1 MPINKILAFFKFD
14 KHLTRKLTLYL
25 VILATISA
33 ITTYITITSI
43 SSPLGTNSVLV
54 TVLALFDLILFLALT
69 TLIIR
74 KIFSLRFKRN
84 GEHGTRLQNRVLVMF
99 SVVATIPTIIVA
111 IFSTIFF
118 HYGIESW
125 FDKTVSTALDES
137 VVVAESYL
145 KEHREVLKV
154 RSKAMAMEIDNNVIH
169 YNLLDNIP
177 LFVEI
182 LSSLAELNSVSE
194 AVVFQNNKP
203 LVRTRFGLS
212 LSFENISQ
220 NTYEKA
226 ALGETVII
234 KSDPNKIR
242 VISALRSVP
251 NGYLVIGKLIDSNVI
266 EHMHQSQGAA
276 KQYRNLKNT
285 IANSQVK
292 FSIIFFI
299 VSLLLLLAAI
309 WLGITFAGY
318 IVKPIRKLVYAT
330 ERVKSGDFNTRVDE
344 GKSDDEIAIL
354 TRAFNLMTEQIDSQR
369 KKLIDVYHE
378 IDSKREFSEAV
389 LSGVSAGVIAL
400 SQSKKITLINS
411 SALALLNIDDSSII
425 GKNILKILPE
435 SAPLLEEAQDLA
447 NDKSIAGQIQVKAA
461 GKKLILLIR
470 VAVEFDNNKIKGF
483 IITFDDMTEL
493 VKAQRNAA
501 WSDVARRIAHEVK
514 NPLTPIHLGAE
525 RLLKKYKNEVKD
537 QVTFE
542 KYTNTIIRHAND
554 IGKIIEEFSNFARM
568 PAQVAVNLNIC
579 QLIKDIVF
587 SRHYISTEIKYKF
600 ISDYDEI
607 SVRCDQT
614 QLNQV
619 FTNILKNAQESIEST
634 NCAKDGFGLIR
645 VYVNK
650 NDEDVIIDV
659 IDNGRGFDQDNLD
672 RITEPYFTTRSKGTG
687 LGLAIV
693 KKIVDDHQGKLVLS
707 NDDDGCAHIK
717 INLPLNR

>member
-1 MPINKILAFFKFD
+1 MLINKILAFFKFD
-14 KHLTRKLTLYL
+14 KHLTRKFTLFL
-25 VILATISA
+25 VVLAIISA
-33 ITTYITITSI
+33 ITTYITITNVSG
-43 SSPLGTNSVLV
+43 PLGTNSTLV
-54 TVLALFDLILFLALT
+54 TVLGLFDLILFLSLT
-69 TLIIR
+69 TIIIR
-74 KIFSLRFKRN
+74 KILSLRFKRN
-84 GEHGTRLQNRVLVMF
+84 GEHGNRLQNRVLIMF
-99 SVVATIPTIIVA
+99 SFVATIPTIIVA
-111 IFSTIFF
+111 VFSTLFF

-125 FDKTVSTALDES
+125 FDKTVSTALDGS
-137 VVVAESYL
+137 VMVAESYL

-154 RSKAMAMEIDNNVIH
+154 RSKAMAMEIDNNIIH
-169 YNLLDNIP
+169 YNLLDNMP

-194 AVVFQNNKP
+194 AVIFQNNKP

-220 NTYEKA
+220 NAYEKA
-226 ALGETVII
+226 ALGDTVII
-234 KSDPNKIR
+234 KSDPDR
-242 VISALRSVP
+242 VRAIIALRNIP
-251 NGYLVIGKLIDSNVI
+251 NGYLVIGKLIDNNVVKY
-266 EHMHQSQGAA
+266 MHQSQGAA

-285 IANSQVK
+285 IVNSQIE

-318 IVKPIRKLVYAT
+318 IVKPIKKLVYAT
-330 ERVKSGDFNTRVDE
+330 ERIKSGDFNIRVDE

-369 KKLIDVYHE
+369 NKLIDAYHE

-400 SQSKKITLINS
+400 SPSKKITLINS
-411 SALALLNIDDSSII
+411 SALSLLNINDSSII
-425 GKNILKILPE
+425 GKSILKILPE
-435 SAPLLEEAQDLA
+435 STFLLDKAQDLS
-447 NDKSIAGQIQVKAA
+447 NDKYIAGQVQVKAA

-470 VAVEFDNNKIKGF
+470 VAVEFEKNKIKGF

-514 NPLTPIHLGAE
+514 NPLTPINLGAE

-537 QVTFE
+537 QITFE

-568 PAQVAVNLNIC
+568 PAQVAVNLNMC

-587 SRHYISTEIKYKF
+587 SRHYISTEIKYEF

-607 SVRCDQT
+607 IIKCDQT
-614 QLNQV
+614 QFHQV
-619 FTNILKNAQESIEST
+619 FTNIFKNAQESIEST
-634 NCAKDGFGLIR
+634 KRAKDGSGLVRI
-645 VYVNK
+645 YVNK
-650 NDEDVIIDV
+650 NDEDIIIEV

-693 KKIVDDHQGKLVLS
+693 KKIVDDHQGKMVLS
-707 NDDDGCAHIK
+707 NDDDGCAHVK
-717 INLPLNR
+717 ITLPLNR